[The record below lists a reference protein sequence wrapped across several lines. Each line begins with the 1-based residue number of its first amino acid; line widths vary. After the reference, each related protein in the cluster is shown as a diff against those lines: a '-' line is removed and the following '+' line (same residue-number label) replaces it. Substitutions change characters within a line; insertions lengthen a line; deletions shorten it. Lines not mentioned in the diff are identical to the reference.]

1 LIINGIPYPE
11 KSMPDFSFFSTKT
24 PHVTGTT
31 GQGDV
36 ARFSLAVLLARGFYR
51 LLCHN
56 FW

>member
-36 ARFSLAVLLARGFYR
+36 ARFSLAVVQAVESYR
-51 LLCHN
+51 L
-56 FW
+56 